1 MIVFIYCI
9 YYMKKIIYLVFML
22 CLFGCMERKQAD
34 VPVLDISFN
43 KMNVSSFMG
52 LPIQMVASDSV
63 VLEDLTALK
72 KQFVASSGVSLLFP
86 LGDSSFLASGMFGD
100 NRLQLVDKQG
110 NLRSVLGTYPQFWE
124 RENMNMI
131 LKRREYQVKLI

>member
-72 KQFVASSGVSLLFP
+72 KQFVASSGGSLLFP

>member
-1 MIVFIYCI
+1 
-9 YYMKKIIYLVFML
+9 MKKIIYLVFML

>member
-1 MIVFIYCI
+1 
-9 YYMKKIIYLVFML
+9 MKKIIYLVFML

-72 KQFVASSGVSLLFP
+72 KQFVASSGGSLLFP